1 MLKGILHNLAAPYGG
16 KGKSSNYKHNFSI
29 MLTYIG
35 NPFEWVA
42 TGLMSRGFHTSSPT
56 FDNTSEIAFLIEGR
70 PMTRTQVRSI
80 HPAERSVAQWAVLID
95 WDLQRIRQYVIVD
108 PLDPS
113 GLLYLNFAEYLSQSK
128 VCASNSLMLIV
139 VARPGSSPPAPIN
152 TSLDSSSDQNSPPSI
167 WEVVIGTKR
176 SKWTRNS
183 RISWLSFLNLRKQVK
198 NLMTRSKT
206 DAKMVSASTPEELT
220 RILYVWVRQLAH
232 YAEVKDPGTYVQYFI
247 PLTKALERILIN
259 NGQMAVVQFLKISL
273 FTLYSYIAGN
283 PLKTTINL
291 GIGIRLRNGLPRD
304 WHPNLR
310 KMVREDHMGVI
321 RILASLCN
329 CYRAMEAPHPAF
341 DVTSIQAPHPVME
354 GPVWE
359 EYKIFCKDIYPTLLR
374 SLKCDTDFKYRSGFG
389 HMARSAG
396 ANVTAPA
403 IAGITLDARAWA
415 SQPENLVLQ
424 WFKLHSDKECVN
436 SLAHIEREHHWMTDS
451 GSIPNTDPKAIT
463 KRKTLQATMARML
476 VSSRGPFSSLPENVD
491 PAPYFHTQ
499 NGEIPEGVPIP
510 ILGRLHAIDEPAG
523 KVRVVA
529 ICDYWTQVAMKPVH
543 MHLFDILKRI
553 PNDGT
558 FDQQGRTTE
567 YFDKGYSPHWSFDL
581 KAATDTI
588 PLALY
593 IECLAPLLR
602 KKEESYEKGRERT
615 QLWARILTER
625 DFLLP
630 DRSGFVRY
638 GTGQPMG
645 ALSSWASM
653 AIVHH
658 SLVQFAHYRATGRRT
673 WFQKYLVLGDDI
685 DISCSLSVS
694 NGYQEV
700 CAAFRIVIGLLKS
713 LSSEKNV
720 FEFANQRFC
729 PGGNISPI
737 SLKEELSSTQ
747 TWAMRLEYAK
757 RVLTRFGGGSKDTAI
772 SLMRKASTVA
782 QWAVLSGELSHLRPS
797 ALLQLTRFCL
807 LNPFGSND
815 PKDFG
820 IDVVLK
826 WLALGTSNEDR
837 SKLLTLSKSPSQL
850 RQLQPL
856 MVKALLTAL
865 LDLIEKNL
873 KMVMPEFYVRA
884 PAKVSPALLTDSERG
899 PGSKNPDV
907 ANIRAIWA
915 KQAIMGILCLPH
927 EGMEHLNDRTRARW
941 FGVLKGEISP
951 DTSLKYTAHAVHSI
965 TYLLHCVNQTN
976 LAVRK
981 QSLELKALI
990 NKELRNLEA
999 NQAIDE
1005 RTDLSSALSEY
1016 LTPFQTAIGLWIKV
1030 SNIPKPIVPDLSVGI
1045 GKWLGVDNDKDDPS
1059 KLRSPMLMSSPH
1071 ILPSTKEIEETMR
1084 APLEVFKEVLHVH
1097 LGYNVPDLPYL
1108 SIRRPGGWAKVLN
1121 HWLRTRSAAFLQAAV
1136 PTPPDGLVTVGDAVR
1151 GETQTALAGWH
1162 PKLPG

>member
-1 MLKGILHNLAAPYGG
+1 MLA
-16 KGKSSNYKHNFSI
+16 
-29 MLTYIG
+29 YIG
-35 NPFEWVA
+35 IPFEWEVS
-42 TGLMSRGFHTSSPT
+42 GLVSRSFHTSSPS
-56 FDNTSEIAFLIEGR
+56 FKETSETTFLIEGR

-80 HPAERSVAQWAVLID
+80 HPAERTVAQWAVLVD

-139 VARPGSSPPAPIN
+139 VARPGSSPPTPII
-152 TSLDSSSDQNSPPSI
+152 SDSSAPSSQNSPPSI

-206 DAKMVSASTPEELT
+206 GKMVSASTPEELT
-220 RILYVWVRQLAH
+220 RILYAWVRQLAH

-247 PLTKALERILIN
+247 PLTKALERIHIN

-283 PLKTTINL
+283 PLKTTITL

-329 CYRAMEAPHPAF
+329 CYRAMEAPHPDFSAS
-341 DVTSIQAPHPVME
+341 TIQAPHPVME
-354 GPVWE
+354 GPIWE
-359 EYKIFCKDIYPTLLR
+359 DYKKFCRDIYPTLLR
-374 SLKCDTDFKYRSGFG
+374 SQKCETTFKYRSGFG
-389 HMARSAG
+389 HMVRSAG
-396 ANVTAPA
+396 ANVTAP
-403 IAGITLDARAWA
+403 GISGLTLDARAWA

-424 WFKLHSDKECVN
+424 WFRLHSDKKCVN
-436 SLAHIEREHHWMTDS
+436 SLAHIEREHHWMTAS
-451 GSIPNTDPKAIT
+451 GKIPNSDPGAFT
-463 KRKTLQATMARML
+463 KLKTLQATMARML
-476 VSSRGPFSSLPENVD
+476 VASRGPFSNIPENVD
-491 PAPYFHTQ
+491 PTPYFHTQ

-543 MHLFDILKRI
+543 LYLFDILKRI

-558 FDQQGRTTE
+558 FDQTGRTTE

-593 IECLAPLLR
+593 IECLAPLLQM
-602 KKEESYEKGRERT
+602 KEESYEKGRERC

-658 SLVQFAHYRATGRRT
+658 SLVQFAHYRATGHRK
-673 WFQKYLVLGDDI
+673 WFQSYLVLGDDV
-685 DISCSLSVS
+685 DISCSRSVAD
-694 NGYQEV
+694 GYKEV
-700 CAAFRIVIGLLKS
+700 CAAFHIKIGLLKS
-713 LSSEKNV
+713 LTSEKNV

-737 SLKEELSSTQ
+737 SLKEELSSTR
-747 TWAMRLEYAK
+747 TWSMRLEYAK
-757 RVLTRFGGGSKDTAI
+757 RVLSRFGGGSKDTAI

-797 ALLQLTRFCL
+797 ALVRLTRFCL
-807 LNPFGSND
+807 LNPFGSKD

-820 IDVVLK
+820 IDVVIK
-826 WLALGTSNEDR
+826 WLALGTSNEDHD
-837 SKLLTLSKSPSQL
+837 KLVTLSKSPSQL
-850 RQLQPL
+850 HKLQPL

-865 LDLIEKNL
+865 IDQIDKTI
-873 KMVMPEFYVRA
+873 KKVIPEFYVQA
-884 PAKVSPALLTDSERG
+884 PATVPLSALSDKDRG
-899 PGSKNPDV
+899 VGSTAPDMRK
-907 ANIRAIWA
+907 IRSIWA
-915 KQAIMGILCLPH
+915 TQAIMGILSLPH
-927 EGMEHLNDRTRARW
+927 EGSEHLKDTARARW
-941 FGVLKGEISP
+941 FSVLKGEFTP
-951 DTSLKYTAHAVHSI
+951 EESLKYTAHARHSLM
-965 TYLLHCVNQTN
+965 YLLHCVNETN

-981 QSLELKALI
+981 LSIELRALI
-990 NKELRNLEA
+990 KQELRLLES

-1005 RTDLSSALSEY
+1005 RPDLSSAQSDY
-1016 LTPFQTAIGLWIKV
+1016 LTPFQMAIGLWIKY
-1030 SNIPKPIVPDLSVGI
+1030 SNIPKPIVPDFTVGI
-1045 GKWLGVDNDKDDPS
+1045 GEWLGTEDFDPDTEGS
-1059 KLRSPMLMSSPH
+1059 RFRRPWLMSQPH
-1071 ILPSTKEIEETMR
+1071 ILPREEEIEETMR

-1121 HWLRTRSAAFLQAAV
+1121 HWLRTRSAAFLGAAV
-1136 PTPPDGLVTVGDAVR
+1136 PTPPSGLVTVGDAVR
-1151 GETQTALAGWH
+1151 GETQTTLAGWH